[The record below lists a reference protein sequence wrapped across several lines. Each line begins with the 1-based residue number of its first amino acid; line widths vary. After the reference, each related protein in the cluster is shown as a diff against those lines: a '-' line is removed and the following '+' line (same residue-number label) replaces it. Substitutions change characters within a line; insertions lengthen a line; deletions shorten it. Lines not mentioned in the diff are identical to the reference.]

1 MNTKKTSPDGEIDDL
16 IVLWRTD
23 AIRGGERPEEF
34 WDAQRMRIRARIE
47 SRSGRGQ
54 GSIWLSLATAAVFV
68 FALLLMA
75 LEAGHSP
82 KVPPRAAI
90 DADQELLLSV
100 ERSLAAGTPQA
111 LEPVTLLVETRPND
125 HKDSIS
131 DKEQSHEN

>member
-1 MNTKKTSPDGEIDDL
+1 MNTKKTLPDGEIDDL
-16 IVLWRTD
+16 IVRWRMD

-34 WDAQRMRIRARIE
+34 WDAQRMRIRARME
-47 SRSGRGQ
+47 NRSRQRQ
-54 GSIWLSLATAAVFV
+54 GGIWLSLATAAVFA

-75 LEAGHSP
+75 LQAGHSP

-111 LEPVTLLVETRPND
+111 LEPVTLLVETRSID

-131 DKEQSHEN
+131 HKEQSHEN